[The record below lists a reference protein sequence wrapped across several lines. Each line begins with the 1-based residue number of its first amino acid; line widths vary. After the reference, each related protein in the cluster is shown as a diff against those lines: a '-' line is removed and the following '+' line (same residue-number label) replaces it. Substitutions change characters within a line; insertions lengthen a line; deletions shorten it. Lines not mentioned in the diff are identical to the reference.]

1 MDHCKRWHCLK
12 IPTRVIITLMI
23 LNILFIPPILAQD
36 VNNFSNYNSS
46 HLSFRYSDEEY
57 EPNRSVGSDFK
68 YLFRTTGQVIS
79 APFRWQKNDW
89 YTAGAFG
96 LATTGS
102 FLLDDEVRDLM
113 LNNRSKFMD
122 QIERFG
128 DILGTPAV
136 TIPTALVV
144 YLGGV
149 VGGNNWFR
157 DTGLMMM
164 EELVIIALIQQPAR
178 IIAGRARPYT
188 GEGST
193 SFNLF
198 KGIDQDYAS
207 FISGHSATTIGFAT
221 ILSEQID
228 NTWASIGLYI
238 LGSLTPISRLY
249 SDNHWFSDIVMGVGL
264 GYFSAKSILAIHKEN
279 PPQSKTISITPTL
292 NGLSV
297 SVRF

>member
-1 MDHCKRWHCLK
+1 MDHCRHWHCFKL
-12 IPTRVIITLMI
+12 PSSTIISIII
-23 LNILFIPPILAQD
+23 LPILYILPILAQD
-36 VNNFSNYNSS
+36 VNSNTKHISYNISS
-46 HLSFRYSDEEY
+46 RYLNEENGT
-57 EPNRSVGSDFK
+57 NRNVGTDLK
-68 YLFRTTGQVIS
+68 YLFQTTGKVIS
-79 APFRWQKNDW
+79 APFRWQKNNW

-157 DTGLMMM
+157 NTGLMLM
-164 EELVIIALIQQPAR
+164 EELAIIALIQQPAR
-178 IIAGRARPYT
+178 IIAGRARPYS

-221 ILSEQID
+221 ILSEQIN

-249 SDNHWFSDIVMGVGL
+249 SDNHWFSDVVMGVGL
-264 GYFSAKSILAIHKEN
+264 GYFSARSILAIHKEN

-292 NGLSV
+292 NGLSILC
-297 SVRF
+297 RF